1 MPETIFEKLEAQLNQ
16 LLDQTI
22 PTHAAYDINPALE
35 LVKMMEIKG
44 FSFQLNDL
52 CSRSLTNSL
61 WCAMFV
67 KDGENFSAE
76 YPQAPVAIC
85 AAAIGALTDR

>member
-1 MPETIFEKLEAQLNQ
+1 MSETIFEILEKQLNQ
-16 LLDQTI
+16 LLDETI
-22 PTHAAYDINPALE
+22 PTHAAYNINPALE
-35 LVKMMEIKG
+35 LVKIMEIKG

-52 CSRSLTNSL
+52 CPKKLTESL
-61 WCAMFV
+61 WCATFL